1 MIKFDHI
8 AITVD
13 NLDKSISFYEKLGYK
28 VKDRFNDEEYNWA
41 TLELNSIGL
50 ELFQLLKKD
59 LPKISHI
66 AYNFTDD
73 KEAFD
78 IANKAGYKIDDSD
91 VFYGDLNRKSFFIE
105 DNNGTSIQLIKKKL

>member
-1 MIKFDHI
+1 MTIDDLI
-8 AITVD
+8 NVVD
-13 NLDKSISFYEKLGYK
+13 ELDIS
-28 VKDRFNDEEYNWA
+28 YNEW
-41 TLELNSIGL
+41 IY
-50 ELFQLLKKD
+50 

>member
-13 NLDKSISFYEKLGYK
+13 NLDESIRFYENLGYK
-28 VKDRFNDEEYNWA
+28 VKNRFNDEEYNWA
-41 TLELNSIGL
+41 TLDLDSIGL
-50 ELFQLLKKD
+50 ELFKPLKKN
-59 LPKISHI
+59 LSKISHI

-73 KEAFD
+73 KEAFN
-78 IANKAGYKIDDSD
+78 IASQSGYKIDDLD
-91 VFYGDLNRKSFFIE
+91 IFYGNLNRKSFFIE